1 MSHKNKKLQTKGKRP
16 LKVLFLPVDDG
27 GCGWMRIRQ
36 FHEVFQSRDDVQ
48 SVLLEGKEDPNEQ
61 ARIINESDVVVARMG
76 DYAYVKLI
84 KEEIN
89 PFKPI
94 VFDHD
99 DNTMEV
105 LPTSEHYREFGTE
118 DVMVTIRDEQGNV
131 VEERPVWVT
140 GITEDFNRY
149 KNLQGQMNLL
159 YILGVADMI
168 TAPVQNLIDF
178 YRGFCRNDVETGL
191 VLNCLNFDLFPEGE
205 FIRADKPEGEIRI
218 GWEGGVSHM
227 GDWQEIKEPLEKVM
241 AEFPEVKLY
250 IHGSYYKNQFK
261 AFEDRIIR
269 GGWYPFR
276 GYTFKIKTM
285 ALDGALIPLESKPFN
300 EYKSELKFTEFSGL
314 EIPCLV
320 KDMLPYSMVIKD
332 GENCWAYKN
341 NEEFETKFREMILDI
356 KNGKKKCNKYV
367 TNAKKWA
374 KEERN
379 IDVEAGKLV
388 ELYKRLLPEETLRE
402 LI

>member
-27 GCGWMRIRQ
+27 GCGWMRVRQ
-36 FHEVFQSRDDVQ
+36 YHEAFQGRDDVV
-48 SVLLEGKEDPNEQ
+48 SILLDGKEDPNEQ
-61 ARIINESDVVVARMG
+61 ARVINEADIIVARLG

-89 PFKPI
+89 PNKPI

-118 DVMVTIRDEQGNV
+118 DAW
-131 VEERPVWVT
+131 VEKDGKVIPVWVT
-140 GITEDFNRY
+140 GLTEGFNRY

-159 YILGVADMI
+159 YMIASADLI
-168 TAPVQNLIDF
+168 TAPVQNLLDYYAQF
-178 YRGFCRNDVETGL
+178 GNNHVKTGI
-191 VLNCLNFDLFPEGE
+191 VKNCLNFDLFPSGE
-205 FIRADKPEGEIRI
+205 FKPADKKEGEIRI

-227 GDWQEIKEPLEKVM
+227 GDWQEIKEPLEKIM
-241 AEFPEVKLY
+241 NEFPEVKLY

-269 GGWYPFR
+269 GGWYPFK

-285 ALDGALIPLESKPFN
+285 GLDGAIIPLESKSFN
-300 EYKSELKFTEFSGL
+300 EFKSELKFVEFSGL
-314 EIPCLV
+314 EIPCVV
-320 KDMLPYSMVIKD
+320 KDMLPYSRVIKD
-332 GENCWAYKN
+332 GENCWAFKN
-341 NEEFETKFREMILDI
+341 NEECEQKLREMILDI
-356 KNGKKKCNKYV
+356 KNGKKECNRRVK
-367 TNAKKWA
+367 NALDWVKK
-374 KEERN
+374 ERN
-379 IDVEAGKLV
+379 MEVEAGEALK
-388 ELYKRLLPEETLRE
+388 LYKSILPEDLQLEIL
-402 LI
+402 